1 MAIRKK
7 AGRISPVLMGDYD
20 NTTVYRRLDWVKYGG
35 TSYICKKNNTTGI
48 VPSDPDRW
56 QKIIDEANL
65 NIPNHWQMT
74 SRNGKGSF
82 IQIGTTWIVTVP
94 TMSQASDAATAYWGV
109 KLATECEYTIRFG
122 ITNGTEEDSAYVN
135 VSSTTDT
142 HYQFSNLGNGDV
154 IKYVRLPRDAWVWMK
169 FQHYSDTA
177 DACAYLILEPV
188 TIIDKH
194 RILFE
199 EATTR
204 QNISSTDNLST
215 ILGKI
220 KKYFSDLKTVAF
232 TGKYT
237 DLSDKPVSLKNPKSL
252 KFTGGVTAEYDGS
265 TEKSIAIPTSL
276 KNPNALN
283 IKLNG
288 TSGAVYDGSSA
299 KEVNITPAGISA
311 VNTSTVLTTKEQI
324 SANTNANNVTGA
336 LVTKALMSDI
346 NTISSNISEQIYDF
360 ETSTFLNNITYV
372 TRLSEWYPKNKIY
385 KIGRICWM
393 SLGIKTKNVTENDK
407 VLNVAAIPDA
417 FAPIAVVS
425 KRSSDYTVG
434 IYPGNNLLYASGRD
448 VTKFPNWSDVAG
460 EGEEEFI
467 EFNFVYFSKI

>member
-135 VSSTTDT
+135 VSSTTGT
-142 HYQFSNLGNGDV
+142 HYKFSNLGNGDV

-346 NTISSNISEQIYDF
+346 NTISSNLANAMDVNDLLLNYTDKTSIWIQIDTLKNINNYKFIFFASMTGNSIVHCYTVPKPVFKTFHGATNFIQLGDSNVYFISD
-360 ETSTFLNNITYV
+360 T
-372 TRLSEWYPKNKIY
+372 
-385 KIGRICWM
+385 KIGILSTSDIFRIY
-393 SLGIKTKNVTENDK
+393 GIV
-407 VLNVAAIPDA
+407 
-417 FAPIAVVS
+417 
-425 KRSSDYTVG
+425 
-434 IYPGNNLLYASGRD
+434 
-448 VTKFPNWSDVAG
+448 
-460 EGEEEFI
+460 
-467 EFNFVYFSKI
+467 